1 MLVKNIFHSTDTSS
15 LNLDINKTQEAILM
29 DIFSS
34 NGLSMKDYQRFVSLD
49 KSSYTRAVDFLC
61 EKDYV
66 KKIQNLSDKRKYNLI
81 LTETGLKI
89 AITIEKIMDNYLDEI
104 SKLFFKDEK
113 ERKKIA
119 EAGLKR
125 CQTSDYSNEGMIK
138 NVLNSIFQI
147 LKI

>member
-1 MLVKNIFHSTDTSS
+1 MLHHIPADH
-15 LNLDINKTQEAILM
+15 I
-29 DIFSS
+29 
-34 NGLSMKDYQRFVSLD
+34 
-49 KSSYTRAVDFLC
+49 
-61 EKDYV
+61 V
-66 KKIQNLSDKRKYNLI
+66 KKIQNSSDKRKYNLI

-138 NVLNSIFQI
+138 NVLNSIFQTI
-147 LKI
+147 K